1 MRKQNIFIMNIKSNL
16 RAKLNNTIKI
26 WRQLYLSKALKLR
39 VYKKLKTVNEK
50 LYYVMSIKINNS
62 SKIYLFKKIINR
74 DMIYDF
80 IKKKDLRKLYLKN

>member
-26 WRQLYLSKALKLR
+26 WRQLYLSK
-39 VYKKLKTVNEK
+39 
-50 LYYVMSIKINNS
+50 
-62 SKIYLFKKIINR
+62 KIINR

-80 IKKKDLRKLYLKN
+80 IKKSLKI

>member
-1 MRKQNIFIMNIKSNL
+1 MHKQNIFIMNIKSNI

-74 DMIYDF
+74 NMIYDF
-80 IKKKDLRKLYLKN
+80 IKKGLKI

>member
-80 IKKKDLRKLYLKN
+80 IKKSLKI

>member
-1 MRKQNIFIMNIKSNL
+1 MHKPNIFAMNIKSNIKE
-16 RAKLNNTIKI
+16 KLNNTIKI

-62 SKIYLFKKIINR
+62 SKIYLFKKMINR
-74 DMIYDF
+74 NMIYDF
-80 IKKKDLRKLYLKN
+80 IKKN